1 MANLRYPLKF
11 EIKKDMANT
20 QNMLPIE
27 VDVYLNI
34 QTLSQSQV
42 NPHVFAALQQISP
55 AKSQNN

>member
-1 MANLRYPLKF
+1 
-11 EIKKDMANT
+11 MANT

-42 NPHVFAALQQISP
+42 NPHVFVALQQISP